1 MIYEHSVDTV
11 DAVPPGGDFTVTCAS
26 TGAQSSFTL
35 LVKPL
40 SKSVLRR
47 IKQQGS
53 YFLNF
58 FFFLFYL
65 SSSEADIPKVP
76 LFTRKAMQKVFGSVT

>member
-53 YFLNF
+53 YF
-58 FFFLFYL
+58 
-65 SSSEADIPKVP
+65 
-76 LFTRKAMQKVFGSVT
+76 